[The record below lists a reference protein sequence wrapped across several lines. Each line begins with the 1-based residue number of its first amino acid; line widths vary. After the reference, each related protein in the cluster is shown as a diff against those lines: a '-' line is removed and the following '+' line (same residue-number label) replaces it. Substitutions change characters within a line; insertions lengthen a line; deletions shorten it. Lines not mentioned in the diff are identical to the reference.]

1 MTFASVRVANGVWT
15 LKSLSLF
22 TIIEAANRGP
32 TGLVHLNAESLAA
45 RVALGLN
52 RLPLCG
58 VYLHAQFVLVV
69 TDRCSVRSRL
79 PLSLSLS
86 SLEEFRYP
94 SVPFREQ
101 LLVLSKPDNNN
112 ASRLAGT
119 AAFCD

>member
-58 VYLHAQFVLVV
+58 
-69 TDRCSVRSRL
+69 
-79 PLSLSLS
+79 LS
-86 SLEEFRYP
+86 SCTIRTGGDRQ
-94 SVPFREQ
+94 VQR
-101 LLVLSKPDNNN
+101 
-112 ASRLAGT
+112 
-119 AAFCD
+119 